1 MLSCGFALRPHLRH
15 HVTVLVR
22 LIDTEKFGELLDERQ
37 LTRRDLSRITGLSKT
52 LINYLANGERNPS
65 LTTAEILAAA
75 LGVPMDQFIVERW
88 VPRPRTPHPC
98 TREA

>member
-1 MLSCGFALRPHLRH
+1 
-15 HVTVLVR
+15 VTVLVR

-65 LTTAEILAAA
+65 LMTAEILAGA

-88 VPRPRTPHPC
+88 VPRPHTPPHGCPAPAATPDSC
-98 TREA
+98 TPEA

>member
-1 MLSCGFALRPHLRH
+1 
-15 HVTVLVR
+15 VTVLVR

-65 LTTAEILAAA
+65 LTTAEILAVA
-75 LGVPMDQFIVERW
+75 LGVPTDRFIVERW
-88 VPRPRTPHPC
+88 VPRGPHRDCPAPAVTSDSC
-98 TREA
+98 PREA